1 MTTTIDTST
10 FAFPTTATSSAST
23 TAKSATKNAD
33 IMGKEDFLTLLVAQ
47 LQNQD
52 PLNPDDPTEFTAQLA
67 QFSSLEQLYNLNE
80 SMTGLTTAQAN
91 SEKLAALSLIGKEV
105 SYNGSSFTYDGTP
118 IAVGYQLDGVATG
131 VTLSLQD
138 ADGRTINTLEAA
150 GTELTAGNHFITW
163 DGTDQDGNPAV
174 AGTYKIVLQASAAGT
189 DASIAAAPLISSEVT
204 GVDLSNG
211 LLTTKA
217 GEILFNNLI
226 RVTEPVGGSQAIT
239 LASSATAGTTDNTT
253 DTSAA
258 TGTVDALTAD
268 TTASTDDG
276 QTAQDI
282 INSFIQQIQP

>member
-1 MTTTIDTST
+1 MTTIATDTFT
-10 FAFPTTATSSAST
+10 FPTTATSADAAKAASKT
-23 TAKSATKNAD
+23 AD

-118 IAVGYQLDGVATG
+118 IAVGYQLDGVAAG

-138 ADGRTINTLEAA
+138 ADGRTVKTLEAA
-150 GTELTAGNHFITW
+150 DTELAAGNHFITW
-163 DGTDQDGNPAV
+163 DGTDQDGNPV
-174 AGTYKIVLQASAAGT
+174 IAGTYKIILQASAAGT

-211 LLTTKA
+211 LLTTRA
-217 GEILFNNLI
+217 GEVLFNNLI
-226 RVTEPVGGSQAIT
+226 RVTDPVDGSQAIT
-239 LASSATAGTTDNTT
+239 PASLVTAGNTT

-258 TGTVDALTAD
+258 TGTVDALPAD
-268 TTASTDDG
+268 TTASTDEG

-282 INSFIQQIQP
+282 INSYIQQL

>member
-10 FAFPTTATSSAST
+10 YTSATTATTSSST
-23 TAKSATKNAD
+23 SATKTAD

-80 SMTGLTTAQAN
+80 SMAGLTTAQAN

-105 SYNGSSFTYDGTP
+105 SYNGSKFTYDGTP
-118 IAVGYQLDGVATG
+118 ISVGYQLDGTATS

-138 ADGRTINTLEAA
+138 ADGKTVKTLQAA
-150 GTELTAGNHFITW
+150 DTELTAGNHFITW
-163 DGTDQDGNPAV
+163 DGTDLDGNPVA
-174 AGTYKIVLQASAAGT
+174 AGTYKIVLQATASGK
-189 DASIAAAPLISSEVT
+189 DASVAAAPLISSEVI

-211 LLTTKA
+211 MLTTNA
-217 GEILFNNLI
+217 GEVLLNNLI
-226 RVTEPVGGSQAIT
+226 KVTES
-239 LASSATAGTTDNTT
+239 ASSTQTTAATTASTGTTDTT
-253 DTSAA
+253 NAA
-258 TGTVDALTAD
+258 TGIDAASTAD
-268 TTASTDDG
+268 KTATTDDG

-282 INSFIQQIQP
+282 INSYIDKI